1 LKSDFERNRLV
12 SGARFRRVAAAMI
25 ASWDIGAAL
34 SKQRYPKRLG
44 ERPRN
49 RSAGQKDGY
58 RWPSYGW
65 GPQLK
70 RKPPR
75 DISGSGLAQYS
86 RGWFCLLGTWRRLSR
101 SGFSP
106 VAMSTRDFNLASWL
120 DRALG
125 VRLHVGFPSGRLIN
139 SNVAT
144 WVLSNQDSSVAPQT
158 LQDA

>member
-1 LKSDFERNRLV
+1 MGYWGSVIQRGLARDQGIVRL
-12 SGARFRRVAAAMI
+12 
-25 ASWDIGAAL
+25 D
-34 SKQRYPKRLG
+34 K
-44 ERPRN
+44 E
-49 RSAGQKDGY
+49 DGC

-70 RKPPR
+70 RNRHGVFLDRVWPNIR
-75 DISGSGLAQYS
+75 GDGFVCLELGDDVGYLSG
-86 RGWFCLLGTWRRLSR
+86 

-120 DRALG
+120 DRAFG
-125 VRLHVGFPSGRLIN
+125 VRLHVGFPSGRLTN